1 MLFPGGGQRNRLV
14 AWEGGRVVD
23 VGVRSSRLGLLLP
36 PSLLIRYLPPR
47 VPMEETREKEDRGR
61 GFFKK
66 DLHMPLGQVGAGR
79 NLSVLCL
86 ALLFRRVFFYDS
98 PG

>member
-1 MLFPGGGQRNRLV
+1 
-14 AWEGGRVVD
+14 
-23 VGVRSSRLGLLLP
+23 
-36 PSLLIRYLPPR
+36 
-47 VPMEETREKEDRGR
+47 MEETREKEDRGR